1 MTGGSPQGKPTQS
14 KKSSK
19 RETYHK
25 WDSSPREGE
34 KEERIPKAPKGYHH
48 SPFSD
53 DSLPPRRNK
62 RISNESLQEDF
73 QKIRARPMK
82 VK

>member
-1 MTGGSPQGKPTQS
+1 MTGGSLQGKPTQS
-14 KKSSK
+14 KNSSK

-53 DSLPPRRNK
+53 DSLSPRRNK
-62 RISNESLQEDF
+62 QISNDSLQGDF
-73 QKIRARPMK
+73 QKIRAQPMK

>member
-14 KKSSK
+14 KNSSK

-25 WDSSPREGE
+25 WDNSLREGE

-62 RISNESLQEDF
+62 QIINDSLQGDF
-73 QKIRARPMK
+73 KKIRARPMK